1 VRKPRRIEPEADE
14 VKTLPVV
21 RPDVRCPLYPLPALL
36 LAVMLVGWLCV
47 LPLRGLFRW
56 DSAP

>member
-1 VRKPRRIEPEADE
+1 M
-14 VKTLPVV
+14 KTLPVV